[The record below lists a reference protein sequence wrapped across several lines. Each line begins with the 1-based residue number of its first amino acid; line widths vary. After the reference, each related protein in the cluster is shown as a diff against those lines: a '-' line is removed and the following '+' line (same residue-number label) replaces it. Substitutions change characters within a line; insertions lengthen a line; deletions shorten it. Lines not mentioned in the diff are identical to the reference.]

1 MIAAHSFVT
10 QFEALYGSH
19 HPQFLLCS
27 YRDALQVA
35 LREHKFLLVYLH
47 SPKHQVRV
55 SRTRLLTHRLG
66 G

>member
-1 MIAAHSFVT
+1 
-10 QFEALYGSH
+10 
-19 HPQFLLCS
+19 
-27 YRDALQVA
+27 VA